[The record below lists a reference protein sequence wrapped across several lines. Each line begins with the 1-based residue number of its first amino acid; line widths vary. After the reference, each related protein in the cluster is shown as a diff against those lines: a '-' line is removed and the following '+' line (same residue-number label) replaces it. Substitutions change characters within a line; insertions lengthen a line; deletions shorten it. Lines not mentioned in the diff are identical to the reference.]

1 MPELPEVETIVRELR
16 PHIEGCTV
24 QAACVDWPRAIA
36 APEQDVLRFVEG
48 LTGRRWERV
57 WRRGK
62 FIIADLDNGTHLIV
76 HLRMSGRLL
85 LKPLG
90 EARHLR
96 AVFCFDDGP
105 ALYFYDPR
113 RFGRLWLVED
123 VDQVVGDLGPEPL
136 ADAFTAEVF
145 TAMLRDKRGM
155 LKPLLLDQRFIAG
168 LGNIYTDEAL
178 FRAGLH
184 PQRRVDALA
193 EADIVRL
200 YGAIRAVLAQA
211 LEHHG
216 TSFDAVFVRPEG
228 ESGRQ
233 QEGLC
238 VYGQAGLPCA
248 QCGTPIVRI
257 VVGGRGTHFCPH
269 CQPASS

>member
-1 MPELPEVETIVRELR
+1 MPELPEVETVVRELR
-16 PHIEGCTV
+16 PHIEGCIV
-24 QAACVDWPRAIA
+24 RAVCVDWPRAIA
-36 APEQDVLRFVEG
+36 APEKDIPCFVAG
-48 LTGRRWERV
+48 LIGRRWARV

-62 FIIADLDNGTHLIV
+62 FIIVDLDNSMHLIV

-90 EARHLR
+90 EVRHLR
-96 AVFCFDDGP
+96 AGFCFDGGLT
-105 ALYFYDPR
+105 LYFYDPR

-123 VDQVVGDLGPEPL
+123 VEQVVGDLGPEPL
-136 ADAFTAEVF
+136 AEAFTAGVLA
-145 TAMLRDKRGM
+145 AMLREKRGM

-184 PQRRVDALA
+184 PQRRVDTLD
-193 EADIVRL
+193 EVDVVQL
-200 YGAIRAVLAQA
+200 HGAIRAVLAQA

-228 ESGRQ
+228 ELGRQ
-233 QEGLC
+233 QEGLR

-257 VVGGRGTHFCPH
+257 VVGGRGTHLCPH
-269 CQPASS
+269 CQPDPG